1 MPLMDGHHLSKLIKE
16 DPVLKELPVILFS
29 SLINDEIRRKGES
42 VGADAQITKPEIANL
57 VTLIDKLILK

>member
-1 MPLMDGHHLSKLIKE
+1 MDGHHLSKLIKE